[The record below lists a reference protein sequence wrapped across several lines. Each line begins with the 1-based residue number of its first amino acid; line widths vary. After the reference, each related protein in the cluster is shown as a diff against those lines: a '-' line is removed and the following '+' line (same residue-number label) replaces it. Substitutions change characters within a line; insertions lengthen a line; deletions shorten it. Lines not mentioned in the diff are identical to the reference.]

1 VPVECAHKMREGAK
15 ERGALSNEWFLSPAC
30 ILIRTRARVSNQN
43 PVHADFL
50 PGAPTVGPSVKFNLS
65 LCSRSADET
74 GKKLPAADEKAAS
87 RPGANG
93 AGEALFV

>member
-30 ILIRTRARVSNQN
+30 ILIRPRASLIKIPCMRISYL
-43 PVHADFL
+43 AR
-50 PGAPTVGPSVKFNLS
+50 AVGPSVKFNLS